1 MAYDLLIKGGLL
13 VDGTGAA
20 PRKADVGITG
30 GRIADIGELDGPAAR
45 VIDAGG
51 HVVAPGFIDHHTHYD
66 GQVTFDPLCTFSCYN
81 GVTTVVSGNCSLT
94 LAPVRPGDETAL
106 AGMLAKVEAIPYD
119 VLING
124 VPWGWTTFG
133 DYLASLDNRLGIN
146 FGAMLGHSA
155 ARRWVMGEDAHDR
168 EATGE
173 EIEAIQ
179 GVVRESLEAGA
190 LGVSFDRN
198 PRHVGLD
205 GRPLPANVAGIDELY
220 AIAGTLKELGTGVI
234 QVGDPLNQE
243 LSDEICTKIAE
254 AAGQPVTYLSIV
266 QSTLKPEQWKEHLA
280 HLDDVAARGT
290 ARIYP
295 QINPRPGL
303 RFFQMDSAEFFNFM
317 PTWKRIMNSP
327 REECIAAFADAG
339 LRPQLAREVGE
350 HRSNTALGF
359 SGRWDHV
366 VVVKPVREKNRA
378 LAGRTIA
385 EIAAER
391 AEEPLDTFLDLTVE
405 EGLKTWF
412 ARNQQNNDDEAMS
425 AILNDEHTLIGLS
438 DSGAH
443 VVREGGYGYAVHF
456 LSYWVRDKAI
466 MPIEEGVR
474 RLTSFPADIFGVPGR
489 GRLTPGSKADVVVLD
504 YDNLGL
510 DDSEEAYD
518 LPGGSMRLKQV
529 AHGIPYTIVNGE
541 VLVEN
546 GVHTG
551 ALPGHVV
558 RNHYYEAAK
567 GNGAKQNGATV

>member
-13 VDGTGAA
+13 VDGAGAP
-20 PRKADVGITG
+20 PRKADLGIVN
-30 GRIADIGELDGPAAR
+30 GRIAGIGDLDAPATR
-45 VIDAGG
+45 VIDASGL
-51 HVVAPGFIDHHTHYD
+51 VVAPGFIDHHTHFD

-94 LAPVRPGDETAL
+94 LAPVRPGDEPAL

-119 VLING
+119 VLMNG
-124 VPWGWTTFG
+124 VTWGWTSFA
-133 DYLASLDNRLGIN
+133 DYLESLDNRLGIN

-155 ARRWVMGEDAHDR
+155 ARRWVMGDDAHER

-173 EIEAIQ
+173 EVESIR

-205 GRPLPANVAGIDELY
+205 GRPLPANAAGIDELY
-220 AIAGTLKELGTGVI
+220 AVASTLKELGTGVI
-234 QVGDPLNQE
+234 QVGDPLGQE
-243 LSDEICTKIAE
+243 LSDEICTKISE
-254 AAGQPVTYLSIV
+254 SAGRPVTYLSIV
-266 QSTLKPEQWKEHLA
+266 QSMLKPDEWRAHLA
-280 HLDDVAARGT
+280 HLDDVASRG
-290 ARIYP
+290 AAHIYP

-303 RFFQMDSAEFFNFM
+303 RFFQMDSAEFFNLM
-317 PTWKRIMNSP
+317 PSWKQIMNSP
-327 REECIAAFADAG
+327 AEERIASFSDHSIRA
-339 LRPQLAREVGE
+339 QLAREVAE
-350 HRSNTALGF
+350 NRNATALGF

-366 VVVKPVREKNRA
+366 LVVKPTLEKNRP

-385 EIAAER
+385 DIAAER
-391 AEEPLDTFLDLTVE
+391 GEEPLDAFLDLAIE
-405 EGLKTWF
+405 ERLKTWF

-425 AILNDEHTLIGLS
+425 VILNDPHTLIGLS

-456 LSYWVRDKAI
+456 LSYWVRDKGI
-466 MPIEEGVR
+466 MPLEEGVR
-474 RLTSFPADIFGVPGR
+474 RLTSVPADIFGIPGR
-489 GRLTPGSKADVVVLD
+489 GRLTPGSKADVVVFD

-529 AHGIPYTIVNGE
+529 THGIPYTIVNGE
-541 VLVEN
+541 VLIED

-558 RNHYYEAAK
+558 RNSYCEAAD
-567 GNGAKQNGATV
+567 GEHNGAAV

>member
-1 MAYDLLIKGGLL
+1 MPYDLLIKGGLL

-20 PRKADVGITG
+20 PRTADVGITG
-30 GRIADIGELDGPAAR
+30 GRIMDIGELDGPAVR
-45 VIDAGG
+45 VIDASG
-51 HVVAPGFIDHHTHYD
+51 HVVAPGFIDQHTHYD

-133 DYLASLDNRLGIN
+133 DYLASLDNHLGIN

-179 GVVRESLEAGA
+179 GVVRESLEAST

-205 GRPLPANVAGIDELY
+205 GRLLPANVAGIDELY
-220 AIAGTLKELGTGVI
+220 AVASTLNELGTGVI

-243 LSDEICTKIAE
+243 LSDGICAKIAE

-290 ARIYP
+290 ARIFP

-339 LRPQLAREVGE
+339 LRPQLAREVDE

-366 VVVKPVREKNRA
+366 VVVKPVLEKNRA
-378 LAGRTIA
+378 LAGKTIA

-391 AEEPLDTFLDLTVE
+391 SAEPLYTFLDLTAE

-412 ARNQQNNDDEAMS
+412 ARNQQNNDDDAMS
-425 AILNDEHTLIGLS
+425 VILNDEHTLIGLS

-456 LSYWVRDKAI
+456 LSYWVRDKGI
-466 MPIEEGVR
+466 MPLEEGVR
-474 RLTSFPADIFGVPGR
+474 RLTSLPADIFGVPGR

-518 LPGGSMRLKQV
+518 LPGESMRLKQV

-541 VLVEN
+541 VLIEN
-546 GVHTG
+546 GSHTG

-558 RNHYYEAAK
+558 RNHYYEAAN
-567 GNGAKQNGATV
+567 GSGAKQNGATV